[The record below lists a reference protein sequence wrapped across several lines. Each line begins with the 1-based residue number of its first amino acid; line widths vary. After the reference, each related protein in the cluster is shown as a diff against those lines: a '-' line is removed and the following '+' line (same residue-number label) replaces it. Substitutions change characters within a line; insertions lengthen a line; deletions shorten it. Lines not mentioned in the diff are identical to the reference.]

1 MNEFDRNNQ
10 ELLNLIAE
18 WEPKLLSIPEDI
30 LIKRQNTQHRT
41 IKQIVGHMIDSA
53 TNNTHRII
61 HLQYQPSPLIYP
73 DYANLGNNERWI
85 AIQDYKNENWAV
97 LVGLW
102 KYSNIHIV
110 HVIQHV
116 NPEKLNNEWITAL
129 NMRVSLKSM
138 IQNYTGH
145 IKLHMNDIEELLTEK

>member
-1 MNEFDRNNQ
+1 MNEFERNNQ
-10 ELLNLIAE
+10 ELLSLIAE

-116 NPEKLNNEWITAL
+116 NPDKLNNEWITAL
-129 NMRVSLKSM
+129 NMKVSLKSM

-145 IKLHMNDIEELLTEK
+145 IKLHMNDIEELLAEK